1 MAKASYH
8 IALHTSQRVRGG
20 KREGGG
26 ERERGEGEGQGEK
39 EDGKNLPNFC
49 NVKFLHSFYSQVMAN
64 NICSTLFKNR
74 V

>member
-1 MAKASYH
+1 MVKASCY
-8 IALHTSQRVRGG
+8 IALRMSQTE
-20 KREGGG
+20 KEGGRK
-26 ERERGEGEGQGEK
+26 EEGEK

-64 NICSTLFKNR
+64 NICSKLFKNH